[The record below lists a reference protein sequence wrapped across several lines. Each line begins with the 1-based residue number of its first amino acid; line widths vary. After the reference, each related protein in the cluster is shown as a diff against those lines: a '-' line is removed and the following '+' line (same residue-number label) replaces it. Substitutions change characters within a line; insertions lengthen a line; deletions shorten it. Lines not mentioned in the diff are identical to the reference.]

1 MVQHT
6 RQYEEEHDDWKEFRD
21 TFLRREGEGCGWR
34 DVLHSFK
41 AWHKEHVG
49 DKPPGEREIKTYFEK
64 HLGPEKN
71 NKVNKKPLRGFK
83 GWKLIATPADTQL
96 GPLGQLVTGY
106 RKVTRLFWLS
116 TPGEGSLRRKP
127 PGYRFLVTWPG
138 SVL

>member
-41 AWHKEHVG
+41 EWHKEHVG

-83 GWKLIATPADTQL
+83 GWKLIEPRRTHSLAHRTTCNWLQESYTPILAFH
-96 GPLGQLVTGY
+96 
-106 RKVTRLFWLS
+106 TRRGFA
-116 TPGEGSLRRKP
+116 EA
-127 PGYRFLVTWPG
+127 
-138 SVL
+138 